1 MVHTMAPRSNF
12 AKKIYNAY
20 EYNKTGKQVNKSH
33 SCASSVFMHEDFM
46 RMHKRW
52 YYNFMIRYN

>member
-1 MVHTMAPRSNF
+1 MAPRSNF